1 MEVGKKLQI
10 DSLQK
15 YDFYEPLEVLL
26 HEDEDFLKIIET
38 LTRVGVA
45 SKKEKKLVQSCHILH
60 RQGRFWLVHFKEL
73 FAMSN
78 RCDELLE
85 DDIRRRNTIA
95 FLLQSWGLFD
105 VVQKDM
111 LQFNLPVNCVK
122 VIPFKNKKDWTL
134 LQKYTMNSNRKK
146 KDVDPK
152 TSE

>member
-10 DSLQK
+10 ESLKK

-26 HEDEDFLKIIET
+26 HEDDDFLKIIET

-95 FLLQSWGLFD
+95 YLLQSWGLFD
-105 VVQKDM
+105 VVEKDM
-111 LQFNLPVNCVK
+111 LEYNLPINSVR
-122 VIPFKNKKDWTL
+122 VIPYRDKKDWLL

-146 KDVDPK
+146 KDVDS
-152 TSE
+152 TETN